1 MRSTL
6 VIEEDKEKKL
16 LLMEE
21 RFARCVDFKNFN
33 KEKNYDLKVN
43 YPVKMTYE
51 NLMWNECLR
60 QVMPEG
66 IEIPGGF
73 ETIGHIAHLNLH
85 EDQMPYRNLIGQIIL
100 DKTPNLRTVVTK
112 IGYIKETYRFY
123 ELECIAGE
131 PDYNTTLVEDKVRI
145 NLDLSLVYWSS
156 KLATER

>member
-1 MRSTL
+1 
-6 VIEEDKEKKL
+6 
-16 LLMEE
+16 
-21 RFARCVDFKNFN
+21 
-33 KEKNYDLKVN
+33 
-43 YPVKMTYE
+43 
-51 NLMWNECLR
+51 
-60 QVMPEG
+60 MPEG

-73 ETIGHIAHLNLH
+73 ETIGHIAHLNLAD
-85 EDQMPYRNLIGQIIL
+85 EQMPYKNLIGQIIL